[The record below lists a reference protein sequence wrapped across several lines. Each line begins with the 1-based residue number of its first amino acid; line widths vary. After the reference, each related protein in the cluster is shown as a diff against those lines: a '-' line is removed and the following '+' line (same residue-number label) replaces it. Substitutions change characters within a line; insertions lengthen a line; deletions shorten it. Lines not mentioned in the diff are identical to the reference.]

1 MRSDELRER
10 LEVLRVARTWLGT
23 PFHDQQ
29 KVKGAGVD
37 CAQLIAAI
45 FEEAGLIEVVDI
57 GYYSPQ
63 WFLHRDEEK
72 YLSYVLPR
80 ATEITEQNAKPADL
94 VVFKIGRCFAHG
106 AILTEEG
113 WPNVIHAYKP
123 DGIVVIGRADTGEL
137 GTRER
142 RFFRYSKWQG

>member
-1 MRSDELRER
+1 MQPDESTQRA
-10 LEVLRVARTWLGT
+10 EVLRIARTWIGT

-29 KVKGAGVD
+29 KCKGAGVD
-37 CAQLIAAI
+37 CAQFIAAI
-45 FEEAGLIEVVDI
+45 FEEAGLIDIVDI

-63 WFLHRDEEK
+63 WFLHRDEER

-80 ATEITEQNAKPADL
+80 AMEIVEREAMAADL

-113 WPNVIHAYKP
+113 WPHVIHAYKP
-123 DGIVVIGRADTGEL
+123 EGIVTFGRGDAGDL
-137 GTRER
+137 SSRQR
-142 RFFRYSKWQG
+142 RFFRYAGWK

>member
-1 MRSDELRER
+1 MQPSELAER
-10 LEVLRVARTWLGT
+10 LHVLRIARTWIGT

-29 KVKGAGVD
+29 KVKVAGVD

-45 FEEAGLIEVVDI
+45 FEEAGLIDVVDI

-63 WFLHRDEEK
+63 WFLHRDEER

-80 ATEITEQNAKPADL
+80 AKEIAESVSKPADL

-123 DGIVVIGRADTGEL
+123 EGTVTFGRGDAGDL
-137 GTRER
+137 SRRQR
-142 RFFRYSKWQG
+142 RFFRYAGWQ